1 MKVNA
6 SFLCGIKN
14 ALEELSEAVVIATVK
29 GMSLSA
35 LLDTGSSYSFIH
47 EQMAKKSNLKSQPAN
62 ERVTTAQSILSAAS
76 GGRCRVEEMFLQK
89 RCYSDV
95 PLLVVHYLC
104 CDLLLGQDFMRQHEA
119 IKILFRGTGTAL
131 EIKGHPKHCAVA
143 RVGTNPPSLFPNL
156 AANCKPITVQSRLYR
171 KEDRTFIEIEGR
183 PLSAE
188 GIIAESVS
196 PWWAQ
201 VLIVKDR
208 AAGKK
213 KLCVDYSDCEFVY
226 RYFRP

>member
-1 MKVNA
+1 VKVNA

-47 EQMAKKSNLKSQPAN
+47 EQMAKKSNLKSQPAK

-76 GGRCRVEEMFLQK
+76 GGRCRVEEMFLQN

-95 PLLVVHYLC
+95 PLLVVHNLC
-104 CDLLLGQDFMRQHEA
+104 CDLLLGQHFMRQHEA

-143 RVGTNPPSLFPNL
+143 RVGTNPLSLFSNL

-171 KEDRTFIEIEGR
+171 KEDRTFIESEVR
-183 PLSAE
+183 RLSAE
-188 GIIAESVS
+188 GIITKSVS
-196 PWWAQ
+196 PGGH
-201 VLIVKDR
+201 K
-208 AAGKK
+208 
-213 KLCVDYSDCEFVY
+213 S
-226 RYFRP
+226 